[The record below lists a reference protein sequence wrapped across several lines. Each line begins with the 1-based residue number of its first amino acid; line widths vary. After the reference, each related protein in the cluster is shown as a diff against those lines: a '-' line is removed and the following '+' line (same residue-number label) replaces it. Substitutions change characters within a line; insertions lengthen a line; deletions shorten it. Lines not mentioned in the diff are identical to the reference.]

1 MKVLLIGDSCEDRYF
16 YGDVKRLNPEAPV
29 PILEYKRGVTSKG
42 MALNVRENLMSFGV
56 EVYLSTHPE
65 EIIKT
70 RYIDEKSNQQIM
82 RYDEEPKIEPL
93 SFDFPK
99 EWNNEYDAL
108 VISDYDKGFLTTE
121 RIFELSSRF
130 VGPVFIDSKK
140 TNLPEDAYIKVNE
153 LEYERMLHSN
163 YENLIVT
170 RGGKGAEYQGKLYPA
185 EKVNVFDVVGAGDTF
200 LAALTYG
207 YLKYGRIDKAIPL
220 ANKAASIAVSHTG
233 TYILTQE
240 DVDEIFK
247 N

>member
-42 MALNVRENLMSFGV
+42 MVWNVRENLMSFRV
-56 EVYLSTHPE
+56 ETYTSTHPE

-93 SFDFPK
+93 SFEFPD
-99 EWNNEYDAL
+99 EWKSTYDAL
-108 VISDYDKGFLTTE
+108 VISDYNKGFITQEKL
-121 RIFELSSRF
+121 FELSNWF
-130 VGPVFIDSKK
+130 QGPVFIDTKK
-140 TNLPEDAYIKVNE
+140 ISIPGNAFIKVNE
-153 LEYERMLHSN
+153 SEFEKITHFIPDNM
-163 YENLIVT
+163 IIT
-170 RGGKGAEYQGKLYPA
+170 KGGEGTEYQGKLYPA

-200 LAALTYG
+200 LAALVYG

-220 ANKAASIAVSHTG
+220 ANKAAALAVSHRG
-233 TYILTQE
+233 TYVLTEE
-240 DVDEIFK
+240 DVTKILH
-247 N
+247 

>member
-29 PILEYKRGVTSKG
+29 PILEYRRGVTSKG
-42 MALNVRENLMSFGV
+42 MVWNVRENLRSFGV
-56 EVYLSTHPE
+56 EVYTSTHPE

-93 SFDFPK
+93 SFDFPT
-99 EWNNEYDAL
+99 EWNNLYDAL

-121 RIFELSSRF
+121 KIFELTSRF

-140 TNLPEDAYIKVNE
+140 TNLPSDAYIKINE
-153 LEYERMLHSN
+153 LEYERMAYCN
-163 YENLIVT
+163 YENLIIT
-170 RGGKGAEYQGKLYPA
+170 RGGDGAEYKGDLYPA

-200 LAALTYG
+200 LATLTYG

-220 ANKAASIAVSHTG
+220 ANKAAAVAVSHRG
-233 TYILTQE
+233 TYVLTEE
-240 DVDEIFK
+240 DVNEILR
-247 N
+247 

>member
-1 MKVLLIGDSCEDRYF
+1 
-16 YGDVKRLNPEAPV
+16 
-29 PILEYKRGVTSKG
+29 
-42 MALNVRENLMSFGV
+42 
-56 EVYLSTHPE
+56 
-65 EIIKT
+65 
-70 RYIDEKSNQQIM
+70 M

-140 TNLPEDAYIKVNE
+140 TLLPEDAYIKINE
-153 LEYERMLHSN
+153 LEYERMSHYN

-207 YLKYGRIDKAIPL
+207 YLKYGRIDRAIPL

-240 DVDEIFK
+240 DVDGICK
-247 N
+247 D

>member
-42 MALNVRENLMSFGV
+42 MAWNVFNNLDAFGV
-56 EVYLSTHPE
+56 EIDILTNEE

-70 RYIDEKSNQQIM
+70 RFIDEKSNQQIL
-82 RYDEEPKIEPL
+82 RSDEEPEIKPFPYE
-93 SFDFPK
+93 FPK
-99 EWNNEYDAL
+99 DNYDAL

-121 RIFELSSRF
+121 KIFELTSRF

-140 TNLPEDAYIKVNE
+140 SNLPADAYIKVNE
-153 LEYERMLHSN
+153 LEYERMSHSN
-163 YENLIVT
+163 YENLIIT
-170 RGGKGAEYQGKLYPA
+170 RGGEGAEYQGKLYPA

-240 DVDEIFK
+240 DVDGICK

>member
-42 MALNVRENLMSFGV
+42 MSLNVRENLMSFGV
-56 EVYLSTHPE
+56 EVYISTHPE

-82 RYDEEPKIEPL
+82 RYDEEPEIKPL

-99 EWNNEYDAL
+99 EWNSEYDAL

-140 TNLPEDAYIKVNE
+140 TLLPEDAYIKVNE
-153 LEYERMLHSN
+153 LEYERMSHSN

-233 TYILTQE
+233 TYVLTEEDINEILH
-240 DVDEIFK
+240 
-247 N
+247 

>member
-42 MALNVRENLMSFGV
+42 MVWNVRENLRSFGV
-56 EVYLSTHPE
+56 EVYTSTHPE

-82 RYDEEPKIEPL
+82 RYDEEPKIKPL
-93 SFDFPK
+93 SFDYPK
-99 EWNNEYDAL
+99 EWHSEYDAL

-140 TNLPEDAYIKVNE
+140 TVLPEDAYIC
-153 LEYERMLHSN
+153 L
-163 YENLIVT
+163 
-170 RGGKGAEYQGKLYPA
+170 LYTS
-185 EKVNVFDVVGAGDTF
+185 D
-200 LAALTYG
+200 AA
-207 YLKYGRIDKAIPL
+207 
-220 ANKAASIAVSHTG
+220 
-233 TYILTQE
+233 
-240 DVDEIFK
+240 DE
-247 N
+247 

>member
-29 PILEYKRGVTSKG
+29 PILEYRRGVTSKG
-42 MALNVRENLMSFGV
+42 MVWNVRENLRSFGV

-65 EIIKT
+65 AIIKT

-93 SFDFPK
+93 SFDFPP
-99 EWNNEYDAL
+99 EWNNLYDAL

-121 RIFELSSRF
+121 KIFELTSRF

-140 TNLPEDAYIKVNE
+140 TNLPADAYIKVNE
-153 LEYERMLHSN
+153 LEYERMAYCN
-163 YENLIVT
+163 YENLIIT
-170 RGGKGAEYQGKLYPA
+170 RGGKGAEYKGDLYPA

-220 ANKAASIAVSHTG
+220 ANRAAAVAVSHRG
-233 TYILTQE
+233 TYVLTEE
-240 DVDEIFK
+240 DVKKILC
-247 N
+247 